1 MIDQRMIF
9 EIHRLANEGL
19 SPRRI
24 ARTLALSRKTVVKYL
39 NDPNPKKPPLTRAS
53 KLDPFKDEIERMLD
67 RAPAAS
73 AVVIRQRLIEL
84 GFDGGVTI
92 VKDYLRKLRHTH
104 KHKKAFIRFES
115 APGEQCQIDWG
126 HFGSMDYGNTKR
138 KVYCLAVIESH
149 SRLLY
154 LEFTHSQRQETLH
167 RCLYNAFCFFRG
179 TPRELVHDNMLTAV
193 IERDGSLIRFNE
205 RFLAFLRPFKIIPRA
220 CNVASPHEKGKVE
233 KGAIH
238 YIRYNFW
245 PLRSFKDLDDL
256 QAQADHWRDQQA
268 NRRLHNTTGER
279 PVDRFRPEAMR
290 PLPEF
295 LPDCRDTATVKVSAD
310 FAVRFDGNAYTVPP
324 WAVGKQVTVKAD
336 NQKVAIYFKEKSIA
350 THRRSWQ
357 RKERIESAAHRQAAQ
372 KHQRRLWH
380 SQDVA
385 ALISLGE
392 DAKTY
397 IERLA
402 AARTCLKSNIRRLL
416 SLKDEYGAYA
426 LVEAIKRAISHSA
439 YGADY
444 IENILYQDMTP
455 QRQHPPV
462 QLKEERLNRIRL
474 QEPCLAEYDA
484 FVVKRRS
491 RHDE

>member
-238 YIRYNFW
+238 YIRYNLTTFR
-245 PLRSFKDLDDL
+245 PKPTIGGISKPTGGCTTQQARGPSIASDRKLCGPFRSFYPI
-256 QAQADHWRDQQA
+256 AG
-268 NRRLHNTTGER
+268 TR
-279 PVDRFRPEAMR
+279 P
-290 PLPEF
+290 
-295 LPDCRDTATVKVSAD
+295 
-310 FAVRFDGNAYTVPP
+310 
-324 WAVGKQVTVKAD
+324 
-336 NQKVAIYFKEKSIA
+336 
-350 THRRSWQ
+350 
-357 RKERIESAAHRQAAQ
+357 
-372 KHQRRLWH
+372 
-380 SQDVA
+380 
-385 ALISLGE
+385 
-392 DAKTY
+392 
-397 IERLA
+397 
-402 AARTCLKSNIRRLL
+402 
-416 SLKDEYGAYA
+416 
-426 LVEAIKRAISHSA
+426 
-439 YGADY
+439 
-444 IENILYQDMTP
+444 
-455 QRQHPPV
+455 
-462 QLKEERLNRIRL
+462 
-474 QEPCLAEYDA
+474 
-484 FVVKRRS
+484 RS
-491 RHDE
+491 RCLPTLPSALMATPIPFPRGRWASR

>member
-1 MIDQRMIF
+1 MINQRMIF
-9 EIHRLANEGL
+9 EIHRMADEGL

-24 ARTLALSRKTVVKYL
+24 AKTLSLSRKTVIKYL
-39 NDPNPKKPPLTRAS
+39 KDPTPQRSAATKTS
-53 KLDPFKDEIERMLD
+53 KLDAFKDEIDRMLE
-67 RAPAAS
+67 ALPFVS
-73 AVVIRQRLIEL
+73 AVVVHQRLMAL
-84 GFDGGVTI
+84 GFDGAITI
-92 VKDYLRKLRHTH
+92 VRDYVRKVRGEG

-126 HFGSMDYGNTKR
+126 HFGSMAYGNTKR

-149 SRLLY
+149 SRMLY

-167 RCLYNAFCFFRG
+167 RCLYNAFCFFHG
-179 TPRELVHDNMLTAV
+179 TPKELVHDNMLTAV
-193 IERDGSLIRFNE
+193 IEREGSLIRFNE
-205 RFLAFLRPFKIIPRA
+205 RFLAFLRPFKIVPRA

-245 PLRSFKDLDDL
+245 PLKSFKDLKDL
-256 QAQADHWRDQQA
+256 QTQADHWRDHTA
-268 NRRLHNTTGER
+268 NKRTHSTTGEQ
-279 PVDRFRPEAMR
+279 PVDRFRPDAML
-290 PLPEF
+290 PLPQF
-295 LPDCRDTATVKVSAD
+295 LPDCRDTATVKVATD

-336 NQKVAIYFKEKSIA
+336 NEKVCVYLKEKPIA
-350 THRRSWQ
+350 THRRCWQ
-357 RKERIESAAHRQAAQ
+357 RKERIELAAHREAAQ
-372 KHQRRLWH
+372 KHHRRLWL
-380 SQDVA
+380 SQEMA

-392 DAKTY
+392 ETKTY

-402 AARTCLKSNIRRLL
+402 AARICLKSNIRRLL
-416 SLKDEYGAYA
+416 ALKDEYGACA

-462 QLKEERLNRIRL
+462 QLKEEQLNRIRL
-474 QEPCLAEYDA
+474 QQPCLAEYDA
-484 FVVKRRS
+484 FVIKGRKL
-491 RHDE
+491 DE

>member
-1 MIDQRMIF
+1 MINQRMIF
-9 EIHRLANEGL
+9 EIHRMADEGL

-24 ARTLALSRKTVVKYL
+24 AKTLSLSRKTVIKYL
-39 NDPNPKKPPLTRAS
+39 KDPTPQRSAATKTS
-53 KLDPFKDEIERMLD
+53 KLDPFKDEIDRMLETL
-67 RAPAAS
+67 PFVS
-73 AVVIRQRLIEL
+73 AVVVRHRLMVL
-84 GFDGGVTI
+84 GFDGAITI
-92 VKDYLRKLRHTH
+92 VRDYVRKVRGEG

-115 APGEQCQIDWG
+115 TPGEQCQIDWG
-126 HFGSMDYGNTKR
+126 HFGSMAYGNTKR

-149 SRLLY
+149 SRMLY

-167 RCLYNAFCFFRG
+167 RCLYNAFCFFHG
-179 TPRELVHDNMLTAV
+179 TPKELVHDNMLTAV
-193 IERDGSLIRFNE
+193 IEREGSLIRFNE

-245 PLRSFKDLDDL
+245 PLRSFKGLQDL
-256 QAQADHWRDQQA
+256 QTQADHWRDDTA
-268 NRRLHNTTGER
+268 NKRTHSTTGEQ
-279 PVDRFRPEAMR
+279 PVDRFRPEALR

-295 LPDCRDTATVKVSAD
+295 LPDCRDMATVKVSTD

-336 NQKVAIYFKEKSIA
+336 NQKVCVYLKEKPIA
-350 THRRSWQ
+350 THHRCWQ
-357 RKERIESAAHRQAAQ
+357 RKERIELAAHREAAQ
-372 KHQRRLWH
+372 KHQRRLWL
-380 SQDVA
+380 SQEMA

-392 DAKTY
+392 ETKTY

-402 AARTCLKSNIRRLL
+402 AARICLKSNIRRLL
-416 SLKDEYGAYA
+416 ALKDEYGACA
-426 LVEAIKRAISHSA
+426 LVEAIKRAISHNA

-462 QLKEERLNRIRL
+462 QLKEEQLNRIRL
-474 QEPCLAEYDA
+474 QQPCLAEYDA
-484 FVVKRRS
+484 FVIKGRKL
-491 RHDE
+491 DE